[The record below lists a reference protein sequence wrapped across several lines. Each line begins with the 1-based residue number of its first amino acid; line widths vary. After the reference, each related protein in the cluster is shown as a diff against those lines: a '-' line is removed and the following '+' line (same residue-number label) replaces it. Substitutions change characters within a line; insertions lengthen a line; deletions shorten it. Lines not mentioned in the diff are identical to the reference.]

1 MIGTNPAASLELS
14 VKDDG
19 TEIGTITIATS
30 GAFTFATTG
39 GDPKTVAAGSLL
51 TVVAPATPVASAA
64 NARTDHQSVRTGPG

>member
-1 MIGTNPAASLELS
+1 MKHLLCPACQEKMRP
-14 VKDDG
+14 V
-19 TEIGTITIATS
+19 EIGTITIATS

-64 NARTDHQSVRTGPG
+64 NAVMTLVGTV